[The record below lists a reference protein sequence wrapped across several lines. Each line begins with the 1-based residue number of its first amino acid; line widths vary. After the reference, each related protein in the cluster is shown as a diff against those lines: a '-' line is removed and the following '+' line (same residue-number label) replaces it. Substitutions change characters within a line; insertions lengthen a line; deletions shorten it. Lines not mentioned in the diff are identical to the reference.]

1 MHTVIVY
8 IVCCIFLFAV
18 FIPGSTLGGIDDV
31 CSQDTLENNTYVSLC
46 PKNSSV
52 SACLPLRVQIYNR
65 LQVMATN
72 SPWRSRRRA
81 RTSPASAAAACSARP
96 GCMQSIFPMQQCRLL
111 AETLPFLC

>member
-72 SPWRSRRRA
+72 FPVAQQKEGSYLTGFSGGGLQCAPRLHAKHFSDA
-81 RTSPASAAAACSARP
+81 TVQAS
-96 GCMQSIFPMQQCRLL
+96 G
-111 AETLPFLC
+111 